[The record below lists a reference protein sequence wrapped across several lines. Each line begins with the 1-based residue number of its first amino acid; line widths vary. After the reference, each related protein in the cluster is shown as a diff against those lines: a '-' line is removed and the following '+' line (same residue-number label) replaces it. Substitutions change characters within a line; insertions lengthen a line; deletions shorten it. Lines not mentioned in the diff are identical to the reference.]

1 MEMLRCMCMLT
12 GSGRLADITRYASDS
27 LRMLR
32 NNLNTPDYIKKVD
45 AFFEY
50 AKHDPDQRRQNLDV
64 SKTKYAEV
72 DHVAEFLKREYY
84 VE

>member
-1 MEMLRCMCMLT
+1 
-12 GSGRLADITRYASDS
+12 
-27 LRMLR
+27 MLR
-32 NNLNTPDYIKKVD
+32 NNLNTRDYIKKVD

-50 AKHDPDQRRQNLDV
+50 AKHDPDMCQSLDECGQRRQNLDV